1 MFLSKVSSY
10 ISFNCKWFCAKWT
23 FKSFTI
29 ETFFSGLSTNVGFV
43 STDDVGFV
51 SSDDVSFV
59 SSDGVSFVS
68 SDNVGFMSGRKK
80 DVSSLPSW
88 FDSVSGSAGV
98 TSATSICDAYIHH
111 MITLRSYLLYFVGE
125 LINAWHFLLP
135 ESLSKK
141 SELSEHIHVMI
152 HATTPQTFEYVCKG

>member
-51 SSDDVSFV
+51 SSD
-59 SSDGVSFVS
+59 
-68 SDNVGFMSGRKK
+68 NVGFMSGRKK

-98 TSATSICDAYIHH
+98 TNATSICDAYIQH